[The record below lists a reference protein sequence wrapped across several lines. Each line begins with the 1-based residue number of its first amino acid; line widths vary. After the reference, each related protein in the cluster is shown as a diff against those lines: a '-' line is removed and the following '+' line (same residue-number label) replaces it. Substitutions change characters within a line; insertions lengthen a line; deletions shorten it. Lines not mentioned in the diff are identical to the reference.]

1 MVWIILFIIFLKKW
15 IKNKVLLFKL
25 IDENKGFFLFVIKFV
40 FGEIFFYFICGKEC
54 SDVIKK
60 RNLYLEGNLEENNL
74 EKWFLEMFDDVIE

>member
-15 IKNKVLLFKL
+15 IKSKVLLFKL

-40 FGEIFFYFICGKEC
+40 FGEIFFYFICGEEC

-60 RNLYLEGNLEENNL
+60 SNLYLESNLEENNL

>member
-1 MVWIILFIIFLKKW
+1 MKKW
-15 IKNKVLLFKL
+15 IKSKVLLFKL

-40 FGEIFFYFICGKEC
+40 FGEMFFYFICREEC

-60 RNLYLEGNLEENNL
+60 SNLYLESNLEENNL

>member
-1 MVWIILFIIFLKKW
+1 MKKW
-15 IKNKVLLFKL
+15 IKSKVLLFKL

-40 FGEIFFYFICGKEC
+40 FGEMFFYFICGEEY

-60 RNLYLEGNLEENNL
+60 RNLYLEINLEENNL

>member
-15 IKNKVLLFKL
+15 IKSKVLLFKL

-40 FGEIFFYFICGKEC
+40 FGEMFFYFICGEEC

-60 RNLYLEGNLEENNL
+60 RNLYLESNLEENNL